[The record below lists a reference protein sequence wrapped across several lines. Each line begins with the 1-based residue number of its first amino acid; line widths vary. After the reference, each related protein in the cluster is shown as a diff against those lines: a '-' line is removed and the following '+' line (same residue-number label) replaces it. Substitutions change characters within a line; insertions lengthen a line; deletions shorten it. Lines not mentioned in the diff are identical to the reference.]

1 LTLIQITTALYATML
16 TNFYGFK
23 LKAVSK
29 KEEKKKLR
37 IAYAQTLLNK
47 LNINIKVLNPE
58 KLPINGQYLLISN
71 HKSVIDPLIIE
82 LATKDTELFGYW
94 IAKKE
99 LYKSFFFGTFVRNGG
114 AIIIDRESSQM
125 SSFFSDIKK
134 CVKDGNSIYIF
145 PEGTRNKTT
154 EPLGEFKE
162 GSKIIALKNRL
173 PILPL
178 HIKTNANDVLMSALK
193 YRDKPYTIE
202 VEVGDIIDYKDRAL
216 SLDKAYKKQ
225 FY

>member
-1 LTLIQITTALYATML
+1 ML
-16 TNFYGFK
+16 TNIYGFK

-29 KEEKKKLR
+29 EEEKKKLR
-37 IAYAQTLLNK
+37 IAYSQTLLNK
-47 LNINIKVLNPE
+47 LNINIRVLNPE

-202 VEVGDIIDYKDRAL
+202 VEVGDIIDYKDRTL
-216 SLDKAYKKQ
+216 SLDEAYKKQ

>member
-1 LTLIQITTALYATML
+1 
-16 TNFYGFK
+16 
-23 LKAVSK
+23 
-29 KEEKKKLR
+29 
-37 IAYAQTLLNK
+37 
-47 LNINIKVLNPE
+47 
-58 KLPINGQYLLISN
+58 
-71 HKSVIDPLIIE
+71 
-82 LATKDTELFGYW
+82 
-94 IAKKE
+94 
-99 LYKSFFFGTFVRNGG
+99 
-114 AIIIDRESSQM
+114 M

-154 EPLGEFKE
+154 EPLGKFKE

-202 VEVGDIIDYKDRAL
+202 VEVGDIIDYKDRTL
-216 SLDKAYKKQ
+216 SLDEAYKKQ